1 MAESSPDI
9 RVRHQAERVK
19 EALADTPV
27 VMITGARQVG
37 KSTLALSIGKELG
50 NYEYVSLDDLSR
62 QGAARSDPP
71 GFLRGLALPCIIDEV
86 QHAPDLLLAIKQ
98 LVDERRL
105 ETPGKE
111 PAGSFLLTGSVSI
124 WDSVDAPESL
134 AGRIERVR
142 LRPFSQGE
150 IEERPETL
158 LDALFGGAPPKSP
171 ESPLGKRSLAE
182 RVVLGGYP
190 LVQDRDEARAQQW
203 FSEYIARVL
212 NRDIRDLANV
222 RRPEDLLSLL
232 RICATRS
239 GSIANVDNM
248 VADLGAA
255 KSTGRRY
262 YELLLRSYLIE
273 ELPAWGTN
281 LARAAVRAPK
291 VLVTDSGLA
300 AHLIGFSSAKFE
312 SDIDAKP
319 GAGNLFET
327 FVIGELLKANDWASE
342 PARVFHWRDRSGR
355 EVDLLLER
363 RDATVVAVEC
373 KLAATVRPGDAR
385 HLAFLRDELGDNFR
399 AGAVIYTGESVIPIG
414 DRLWAVPISTLWAG
428 R

>member
-1 MAESSPDI
+1 MK
-9 RVRHQAERVK
+9 QG
-19 EALADTPV
+19 LADTPV

-37 KSTLALSIGKELG
+37 KSTLALSIGRELG

-62 QGAARSDPP
+62 QGAARSDPA
-71 GFLRGLALPCIIDEV
+71 GFLRGLTLPCIIDEV

-105 ETPGKE
+105 AAPGQE
-111 PAGSFLLTGSVSI
+111 LAGSFLLTGSVSI
-124 WDSVDAPESL
+124 WDSIDAPESL

-150 IEERPETL
+150 IEGRPETL
-158 LDALFGGAPPKSP
+158 IDALFEGAPPKPSKP
-171 ESPLGKRSLAE
+171 PVRETSLAE

-190 LVQDRDEARAQQW
+190 LVQSRGETRAQQW
-203 FSEYIARVL
+203 FSEYVARVL

-239 GSIANVDNM
+239 GSIANIDNM

-262 YELLLRSYLIE
+262 YELLLRTYLVE
-273 ELPAWGTN
+273 ELPAWGAN

-291 VLVTDSGLA
+291 LLVADSGLA
-300 AHLIGFSSAKFE
+300 SHLIGFSSAKFE
-312 SDIDAKP
+312 SDIDSKP

-327 FVIGELLKANDWASE
+327 FVIGELLKANDWTSE
-342 PARVFHWRDRSGR
+342 PARAFHWRDQSGR
-355 EVDLLLER
+355 EADLLLER
-363 RDATVVAVEC
+363 RDAGIVAIEC

-399 AGAVIYTGESVIPIG
+399 AGVVVYTGESVVPLG
-414 DRLWAVPISTLWAG
+414 ERLWAVPVSTLWTG
-428 R
+428 GGP